1 MTVSLTLILA
11 DVINDHTTQHA
22 HQQLTHNG
30 PFRDPRRV
38 CIHRRPRGARRRCQA
53 ADNLRDCPRQQGT
66 VQKMPR
72 FAATCADL
80 RLTHAARRAMLSC
93 SPGPR
98 SLRRTTLGSARFHR
112 LGAAKSNH
120 RSGDWVER
128 RISHPPPFAPPLAWR
143 IRARGVILTPRVRV
157 GDHKHA
163 LCGGDAPFLTDLDRW
178 HD

>member
-98 SLRRTTLGSARFHR
+98 SLRRTTLGRARFHIVSGQR
-112 LGAAKSNH
+112 SQTTDRATGLKGGFPIHRRSAPLTRAAAGLAH
-120 RSGDWVER
+120 TRSGSD
-128 RISHPPPFAPPLAWR
+128 SHSPSARWR
-143 IRARGVILTPRVRV
+143 P
-157 GDHKHA
+157 
-163 LCGGDAPFLTDLDRW
+163 
-178 HD
+178 